1 MTYLSNNWQGV
12 NNLTDEDRSIE
23 PKYSPNSTIFESVS
37 FKKKFS
43 NMILGALGREEFQRI
58 ASNSNRV
65 LLAESQILYQ
75 PDDKIDYI
83 YFPETAVASQ
93 FCILEDG
100 RTIEVAM
107 IGKEGITGQGA
118 IYGAEKANYWT
129 QVSVAGKALKIS
141 FEVVRQEF
149 KRCETLQ
156 AKLLN
161 YFNQYT
167 TQISNRVICNN
178 YHLLEKRFCSWLLML
193 CDRHGSE
200 EFILTHSHVAGYLG
214 VHRPSFTH
222 VAKKLRER
230 GVIDYCRG
238 NLSVLNRP
246 ELLKHACECYTS
258 LE

>member
-1 MTYLSNNWQGV
+1 MTYLSHNWQGV
-12 NNLTDEDRSIE
+12 NSLTSSEESFDS
-23 PKYSPNSTIFESVS
+23 KYSPNSTFFESVS

-43 NMILGALGREEFQRI
+43 NIILGALTKEEFQRI
-58 ASNSNRV
+58 ASNSNRIS
-65 LLAESQILYQ
+65 LSDSEILYQ

-83 YFPETAVASQ
+83 YFPETAVVSQ

-100 RTIEVAM
+100 RTIEIAM
-107 IGKEGITGQGA
+107 IGKEGITGQAA
-118 IYGAEKANYWT
+118 IYGSQTANYWT

-141 FEVVRQEF
+141 LDVVKQEF
-149 KRCETLQ
+149 DRCETLQ
-156 AKLLN
+156 TRLLN

-178 YHLLEKRFCSWLLML
+178 YHLIEKRFCSWLLML

-200 EFILTHSHVAGYLG
+200 EFTLTHSHIAGYLG

-230 GVIDYCRG
+230 EIIDYCRG
-238 NLSVLNRP
+238 NLSVLNRS
-246 ELLKHACECYTS
+246 ELLKYACECYTGI
-258 LE
+258 